1 MRASTVCQRAARQ
14 CVRALARRRA
24 PCPAAPSQILMLK
37 PARSFYAEQYS
48 SQQQQRGLTSST
60 GLDYSTLSTPPG
72 SPLHDQIMESA
83 AMRQTGVSL
92 KTLIDTG
99 RGELLGG
106 DIVFRESDLTTR
118 EQMLIQVASFLH
130 RELPIR
136 LAHRLAQQRS
146 QHESACLQQLFL
158 LLVIWSLIKQLM
170 SAVYISH
177 VWTG

>member
-1 MRASTVCQRAARQ
+1 
-14 CVRALARRRA
+14 
-24 PCPAAPSQILMLK
+24 MLK

-48 SQQQQRGLTSST
+48 LQQQQQRGLASSS

-136 LAHRLAQQRS
+136 LAHRLVAKILNMKVHACSCCIAAVWWLLRHAADECHEFLALCAQGERS
-146 QHESACLQQLFL
+146 RVSA
-158 LLVIWSLIKQLM
+158 
-170 SAVYISH
+170 
-177 VWTG
+177 